1 VLFAKQ
7 LIHETDLKMSEVAFA
22 SGFGSV
28 RRFNE
33 IFRGLYGRPPSAL
46 RRKEHASAAG
56 PSTGVT
62 VRLRYRP
69 PYDFDS
75 LLGFLEERALG
86 DMERVSAGRYARTFF
101 EDGEVG
107 TIEVGHVPEAAAVWV
122 SVRGNVVR
130 ALPRIVNRVR
140 RLFDLDADAGAIGAH
155 LAQDPLLAPLVRAR
169 PGLRA
174 PGAWDGFELGV
185 RAVLG
190 QQVSL
195 ETGRKLASSLV
206 GTCGQ
211 RTLAGPGLSRLFPGA
226 GALVQADL
234 RSLRVPA
241 ARRRALVALAQ
252 AALEDPCLFD
262 AASTIEA
269 TVARLRRIRGIGVWT
284 AHYVS
289 LRAARE
295 PDAFPIGDAG
305 LERGYALVTGRAPR
319 RGELE
324 RRAERWRPFR
334 AYAAEHLW
342 ALNALGDPNSKE
354 LRHVGSR

>member
-1 VLFAKQ
+1 
-7 LIHETDLKMSEVAFA
+7 
-22 SGFGSV
+22 
-28 RRFNE
+28 
-33 IFRGLYGRPPSAL
+33 
-46 RRKEHASAAG
+46 
-56 PSTGVT
+56 
-62 VRLRYRP
+62 
-69 PYDFDS
+69 
-75 LLGFLEERALG
+75 
-86 DMERVSAGRYARTFF
+86 
-101 EDGEVG
+101 
-107 TIEVGHVPEAAAVWV
+107 
-122 SVRGNVVR
+122 
-130 ALPRIVNRVR
+130 
-140 RLFDLDADAGAIGAH
+140 
-155 LAQDPLLAPLVRAR
+155 
-169 PGLRA
+169 
-174 PGAWDGFELGV
+174 V

-234 RSLRVPA
+234 RSLRGPA
-241 ARRRALVALAQ
+241 ARRRALVARAQ